1 MTRYVALLRAINVGG
16 HTVKMKKLRQL
27 FEMMGH
33 AGVETFIA
41 SGNIIFETSR
51 RNPAVLEDT
60 IAKGLEKALGFPV
73 ATFLRTVP
81 ELTAVAAHTPF
92 PASDLESGASLYVG
106 FMKGPAGPVGPV
118 GPVGN
123 DTLRAVAACR
133 SEADDFAVHGREL
146 YWLRRNVG
154 IESLY
159 SGARIE
165 KTLAGP
171 ITMRN
176 ITTVRKLAEKYRSRS

>member
-1 MTRYVALLRAINVGG
+1 MD
-16 HTVKMKKLRQL
+16 KLRQL
-27 FEMMGH
+27 FEVMGH

-41 SGNIIFETSR
+41 SGNVIFETSR
-51 RNPAVLEDT
+51 RNLAVLEET
-60 IAKGLEKALGFPV
+60 IANGLEKALGFPV

-106 FMKGPAGPVGPV
+106 FMKGPVGPV
-118 GPVGN
+118 GPVGK

-154 IESLY
+154 IESMY

-165 KTLAGP
+165 KALAGP

-176 ITTVRKLAEKYRSRS
+176 ITTVRKLAEKYRGEK

>member
-1 MTRYVALLRAINVGG
+1 MD
-16 HTVKMKKLRQL
+16 KLRQL
-27 FEMMGH
+27 FEVMGH

-41 SGNIIFETSR
+41 SGNVIFETSR
-51 RNPAVLEDT
+51 RNPAVLEET

-81 ELTAVAAHTPF
+81 ELTAVAAHKPF

-106 FMKGPAGPVGPV
+106 FMKGPVGPV
-118 GPVGN
+118 GK

-154 IESLY
+154 IESMY

-165 KTLAGP
+165 KALAGP

-176 ITTVRKLAEKYRSRS
+176 ITTVRKLAETYRSRS